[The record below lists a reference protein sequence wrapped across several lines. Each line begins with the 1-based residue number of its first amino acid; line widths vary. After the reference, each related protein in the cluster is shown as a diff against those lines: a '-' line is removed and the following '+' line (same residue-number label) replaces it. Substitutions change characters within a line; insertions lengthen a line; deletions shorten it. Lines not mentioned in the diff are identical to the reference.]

1 MNPNSPNDPRGPLP
15 DEPGVKRRY
24 TPEEAGHDIR
34 RKPVSRARRRR
45 CKGVNVGVL
54 IVSAIF
60 AVVIGISL
68 FIIISGKKRPEV
80 IYPDTTA
87 ADAAT
92 EPLESVDDGRS
103 YYTVTIASD
112 QIYYGDLILVN
123 AATEYRF
130 PAEAENSIVNI
141 SEYKNEYY
149 LMADPAARLSKN
161 VVDRFN
167 TLCTDYYAYNGF
179 RYMQVNSAYRSR
191 EEQINVYN
199 SYAQSNGE
207 DYAKAY
213 VATPGY
219 SEHHTGL
226 ALDLNIN
233 RGGSI
238 SYVESDEGAAWFRD
252 NAKNYGFILRY
263 PSDKVYMTGISYE
276 SWHYR
281 YVGLPHSQIISDMNM
296 CLEEYEQYLKKYTYD
311 TDLIAYSADTGVMYV
326 DPESELSAAVL
337 VYYAPSDGDKTE
349 VKVPKGYTYEISG
362 NNTDGFVI
370 TATREGE

>member
-45 CKGVNVGVL
+45 RKGVNVGVL

-167 TLCTDYYAYNGF
+167 TLCTDYSAYNGF

-296 CLEEYEQYLKKYTYD
+296 CLEEYVEYVNSKK
-311 TDLIAYSADTGVMYV
+311 
-326 DPESELSAAVL
+326 
-337 VYYAPSDGDKTE
+337 K
-349 VKVPKGYTYEISG
+349 
-362 NNTDGFVI
+362 
-370 TATREGE
+370 

>member
-1 MNPNSPNDPRGPLP
+1 MI
-15 DEPGVKRRY
+15 Y
-24 TPEEAGHDIR
+24 R

-45 CKGVNVGVL
+45 RKGVNVGVL

-179 RYMQVNSAYRSR
+179 HCYMQVDQRLPQPRGADKCLQQLCAVRRRGLR
-191 EEQINVYN
+191 ESVC
-199 SYAQSNGE
+199 G
-207 DYAKAY
+207 D
-213 VATPGY
+213 PGIFRAP
-219 SEHHTGL
+219 HGTG
-226 ALDLNIN
+226 A
-233 RGGSI
+233 
-238 SYVESDEGAAWFRD
+238 
-252 NAKNYGFILRY
+252 
-263 PSDKVYMTGISYE
+263 
-276 SWHYR
+276 
-281 YVGLPHSQIISDMNM
+281 
-296 CLEEYEQYLKKYTYD
+296 
-311 TDLIAYSADTGVMYV
+311 
-326 DPESELSAAVL
+326 
-337 VYYAPSDGDKTE
+337 
-349 VKVPKGYTYEISG
+349 
-362 NNTDGFVI
+362 
-370 TATREGE
+370 